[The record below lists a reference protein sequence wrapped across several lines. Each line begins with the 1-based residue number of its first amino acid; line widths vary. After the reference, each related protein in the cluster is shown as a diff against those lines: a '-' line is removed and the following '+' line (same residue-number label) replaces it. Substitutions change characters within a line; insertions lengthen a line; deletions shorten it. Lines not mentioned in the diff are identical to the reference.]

1 MLKQA
6 GIGAAILVAIA
17 ATGALLV
24 ARASPEPQPVRTAS
38 ISKLADGKAFAPIC
52 KTNEVTDSRPDPA
65 WVGASFAD
73 DNCRA
78 PAMPPKVN
86 GFTASREQVVAA
98 MAAMK
103 RYAAAS
109 DAFQRCVQDFV
120 AVRKAEA
127 GQNKKPVNLSLVFIE
142 NHRIIASE
150 NNKKKVADQVK
161 VAINAF
167 NEYGSGC
174 AE

>member
-6 GIGAAILVAIA
+6 GTGAAILVAIA

-24 ARASPEPQPVRTAS
+24 ARASPEPQPVRAAS

-78 PAMPPKVN
+78 PAIPPKVN

-120 AVRKAEA
+120 AARRADKI
-127 GQNKKPVNLSLVFIE
+127 KKPMNMSLVVIE

>member
-1 MLKQA
+1 MLKQV
-6 GIGAAILVAIA
+6 GTGAAILVAIA
-17 ATGALLV
+17 AMGALLV
-24 ARASPEPQPVRTAS
+24 ARASPEPRPVKTAS

-78 PAMPPKVN
+78 PAMPPKVD

-98 MAAMK
+98 MAAVK

-109 DAFQRCVQDFV
+109 DVFQRCVQDFV
-120 AVRKAEA
+120 AARRSDKIK
-127 GQNKKPVNLSLVFIE
+127 QPMNMSLAVIE